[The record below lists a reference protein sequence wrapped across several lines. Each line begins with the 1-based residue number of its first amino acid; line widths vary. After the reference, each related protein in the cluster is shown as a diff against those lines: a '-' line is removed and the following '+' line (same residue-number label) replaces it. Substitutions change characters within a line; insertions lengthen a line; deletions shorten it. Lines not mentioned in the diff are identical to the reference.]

1 MFEGPAKLS
10 VAGTWMKSSAGPSIA
25 QGRDEN
31 QSWPSNPPT
40 AHSRSAWTLL
50 HSSFLH
56 GRRLQILKP
65 KSHAARTNKLRQN
78 LHSLKEDRFK
88 KGGPFACLAVS
99 LFKLL
104 LCNFGTNLNELAAL
118 PRILCLA
125 CSAARHTVCELGS
138 H

>member
-1 MFEGPAKLS
+1 MFEGPATLS

-78 LHSLKEDRFK
+78 LHSLKEDPFK
-88 KGGPFACLAVS
+88 KRGAFCVPRCIALQVVA
-99 LFKLL
+99 LQLWHH
-104 LCNFGTNLNELAAL
+104 LNELAAL